1 MTEQQSTSH
10 IKGWHVD
17 LSDSDLEAAQ
27 KAVEAILGKQE
38 GQIYYLEV
46 TAKENNSIFGERNF
60 YLLSGTNEPEVKVA
74 EIDMWG
80 NLVINHEFLANIWW
94 V

>member
-1 MTEQQSTSH
+1 MTEQQSISN
-10 IKGWHVD
+10 IKGWHVNLTD
-17 LSDSDLEAAQ
+17 ADLEAAQ
-27 KAVEAILGKQE
+27 KAVETILGKQR

-46 TAKENNSIFGERNF
+46 TAKENNSIFGERYF
-60 YLLSGTNEPEVKVA
+60 YLLRGTNEPEVKVA

-80 NLVINHEFLANIWW
+80 NLVISHQFLAHIYD

>member
-17 LSDSDLEAAQ
+17 LSDSDLETAQ

-46 TAKENNSIFGERNF
+46 TAKENNSIFGERYF
-60 YLLSGTNEPEVKVA
+60 YLLRGTTNLKSRLLRLTNGETLS
-74 EIDMWG
+74 
-80 NLVINHEFLANIWW
+80 LVINS
-94 V
+94 

>member
-60 YLLSGTNEPEVKVA
+60 YLLPGTNEPEVKVA

>member
-1 MTEQQSTSH
+1 MTEQQSISN
-10 IKGWHVD
+10 IKGWHVNLTD
-17 LSDSDLEAAQ
+17 TDLEAAQ
-27 KAVEAILGKQE
+27 KAVETILGKQR

-46 TAKENNSIFGERNF
+46 TAKENNSIFGERYF
-60 YLLSGTNEPEVKVA
+60 YLLRGTNEPEVKVA

-80 NLVINHEFLANIWW
+80 NLVISHEFLAHIYD

>member
-1 MTEQQSTSH
+1 MTEQQSISN

-17 LSDSDLEAAQ
+17 LTDTDLEAAQ
-27 KAVEAILGKQE
+27 KAVETILGNHR

-46 TAKENNSIFGERNF
+46 TAKENNSIFGERYF
-60 YLLSGTNEPEVKVA
+60 YLLRGTNEPEVKVA
-74 EIDMWG
+74 EIDMWR
-80 NLVINHEFLANIWW
+80 NVVISHEFLACIYD

>member
-10 IKGWHVD
+10 IKGWHVE

-60 YLLSGTNEPEVKVA
+60 YLLPGTNEPEVKVA

>member
-1 MTEQQSTSH
+1 MTEQQSSSH

-27 KAVEAILGKQE
+27 KAVEAILGRQE

-46 TAKENNSIFGERNF
+46 TAKENNSIFGERYF
-60 YLLSGTNEPEVKVA
+60 YLLPNSNEPEVKVA

>member
-46 TAKENNSIFGERNF
+46 TAKENNSIFGERYF
-60 YLLSGTNEPEVKVA
+60 YLLPSTNEPEVKVA

-80 NLVINHEFLANIWW
+80 NLVISNEFLANIWS

>member
-46 TAKENNSIFGERNF
+46 TAKENNSIFGERYF
-60 YLLSGTNEPEVKVA
+60 YLLPNSNEPEVKVA
-74 EIDMWG
+74 EIDMWR
-80 NLVINHEFLANIWW
+80 NLVISNEFLANIWS

>member
-10 IKGWHVD
+10 IKGWYVD
-17 LSDSDLEAAQ
+17 LSDSDLESAQ

-46 TAKENNSIFGERNF
+46 TAKENNSIFGERYF
-60 YLLSGTNEPEVKVA
+60 YLLPDSNEPEVKVA

-80 NLVINHEFLANIWW
+80 NLVISNEFLANIWS

>member
-60 YLLSGTNEPEVKVA
+60 YLLPGTNEPEVKVA

-80 NLVINHEFLANIWW
+80 NLVISNEFLANIWS

>member
-1 MTEQQSTSH
+1 MTEQQSISN

-17 LSDSDLEAAQ
+17 LTDTDLEAAQ
-27 KAVEAILGKQE
+27 KAVETILGKQR

-46 TAKENNSIFGERNF
+46 TAKENNSIFGERYF
-60 YLLSGTNEPEVKVA
+60 YLLRGTNEPEVKVA
-74 EIDMWG
+74 EIDQWG
-80 NLVINHEFLANIWW
+80 NLVISHQFLAHIYD

>member
-17 LSDSDLEAAQ
+17 LTDSDLEAAQ

-46 TAKENNSIFGERNF
+46 TAKENNSIFGERYF
-60 YLLSGTNEPEVKVA
+60 YLLPDSNEPEVKVA

-80 NLVINHEFLANIWW
+80 NLVISHQFLAHIYD

>member
-60 YLLSGTNEPEVKVA
+60 YLLPGTNEPEVKVA

-80 NLVINHEFLANIWW
+80 NLVISNEFLANIWN

>member
-10 IKGWHVD
+10 IKGWRVD

-46 TAKENNSIFGERNF
+46 TAKENNSIFGERYF
-60 YLLSGTNEPEVKVA
+60 YLLPGTNEPEVKVA

-80 NLVINHEFLANIWW
+80 NLVISNEFLANIWS

>member
-1 MTEQQSTSH
+1 MTEQQSISN

-17 LSDSDLEAAQ
+17 LTDTDLEAAQ
-27 KAVEAILGKQE
+27 KAVETILGKQE

-46 TAKENNSIFGERNF
+46 TAKENNSIFGERYF
-60 YLLSGTNEPEVKVA
+60 YLLRGTNEPEVKVA
-74 EIDMWG
+74 EIDQWG
-80 NLVINHEFLANIWW
+80 NLVISHQFLAHIYD